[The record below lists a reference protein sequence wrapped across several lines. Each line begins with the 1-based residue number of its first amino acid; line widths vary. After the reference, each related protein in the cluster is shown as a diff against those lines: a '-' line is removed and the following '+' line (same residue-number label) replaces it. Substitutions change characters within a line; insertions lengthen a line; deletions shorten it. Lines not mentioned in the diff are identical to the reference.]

1 MLLDTFIFT
10 KSKYMTFHIV
20 ILSYCVLQL
29 QGHNRKDTHSPKLW
43 QHTACLYSSYWIMN
57 YNYTFHQKLKSIEKN
72 DKTTSPLSVHG
83 LTLSPQ
89 TERSPGGWWSCRPA
103 VSNSC
108 LKPDVG
114 QFLSTLQ
121 DWWRRLRERRQM
133 IESASLHT
141 GQEKLKSIYLEWI

>member
-1 MLLDTFIFT
+1 MFVLLDTFIFT

-57 YNYTFHQKLKSIEKN
+57 YNYTFHQKLKSIEQN

-83 LTLSPQ
+83 RTLLVLRLNGLLAGDDLVGPLSQ
-89 TERSPGGWWSCRPA
+89 TAVWSQTPGSFSQLFKTGGGGSARGGKWLRVLHCTQDKRSWS
-103 VSNSC
+103 
-108 LKPDVG
+108 
-114 QFLSTLQ
+114 QF
-121 DWWRRLRERRQM
+121 
-133 IESASLHT
+133 I
-141 GQEKLKSIYLEWI
+141 